1 MNQGVTRLN
10 KKNYTFSEFISKIK
24 KETSFSNR
32 VFLGKKGKELIIG
45 Q

>member
-24 KETSFSNR
+24 KKQASQIEFSW
-32 VFLGKKGKELIIG
+32 GKRENN
-45 Q
+45 